1 MNIQSIL
8 YAFFLLIIAVLSV
21 AASSIGIQCY
31 GDRTAETNYKFLVAN
46 LVMAVL
52 LLVCTIGSIA
62 VAVYTPSY

>member
-1 MNIQSIL
+1 MNIQTII
-8 YAFFLLIIAVLSV
+8 YASFLLIIAVLSV

-31 GDRTAETNYKFLVAN
+31 GDRTGETNYKFLVAN

-52 LLVCTIGSIA
+52 LLVATIGSIA

>member
-31 GDRTAETNYKFLVAN
+31 GDRTGESNYKFLVAN
-46 LVMAVL
+46 LIMALL

-62 VAVYTPSY
+62 VAVYAPSY